1 LIWNNF
7 RRPALAVPDIQF
19 PLGSISRGRK
29 NMNAPHPMQALM
41 PVQRLPFTVR
51 AVRHERELR
60 KAVDVRQRAY
70 GRHVPELGALLREP
84 EPQDRDAGNVVLL
97 AESRLDGAPL
107 GTLRI
112 QTNRHRPLALEGSVE
127 LPDWLAGA
135 SLAEATRL
143 GVAEGRVGRMVKTML
158 FKALYLHCLAEDIDW
173 MVIGARSPLDRM
185 YAGLL
190 FEDVFPG
197 RGYVPL
203 KHAGNLP
210 HRILGFELASA
221 QARWSA
227 ARHPLLEL
235 FVGTRHPDI
244 EVGVRVPRLRP
255 GTSRHEAPAALAA

>member
-1 LIWNNF
+1 
-7 RRPALAVPDIQF
+7 
-19 PLGSISRGRK
+19 
-29 NMNAPHPMQALM
+29 MNAPYPMQVLM

-127 LPDWLAGA
+127 LPAWLAGA

-173 MVIGARSPLDRM
+173 MVIGARAPLDRM

-221 QARWSA
+221 EARWSA

-244 EVGVRVPRLRP
+244 EVGGRVPVARP
-255 GTSRHEAPAALAA
+255 IELRHEARPALAA

>member
-1 LIWNNF
+1 
-7 RRPALAVPDIQF
+7 
-19 PLGSISRGRK
+19 
-29 NMNAPHPMQALM
+29 MNAPHSLEALM
-41 PVQRLPFTVR
+41 PVQRLPFTIR

-84 EPQDRDAGNVVLL
+84 EPQDRDPGNAVLL
-97 AESRLDGAPL
+97 AESRLDGEPL

-127 LPDWLAGA
+127 LPAWLAAA

-143 GVAEGRVGRMVKTML
+143 GVAEGRVGRVVKTML
-158 FKALYLHCLAEDIDW
+158 FKAFYRHCLAEDIDW

-197 RGYVPL
+197 RGYIPL

-210 HRILGFELASA
+210 HRILGFEMATA
-221 QARWSA
+221 EARWSA

-244 EVGVRVPRLRP
+244 EVGGRVPRLRP
-255 GTSRHEAPAALAA
+255 GALRQKAPAALAA